1 MEKNN
6 AKENKSRID
15 HEYKKGNKVLLTKPG
30 IIPKLSAPC
39 TGPHEVLGV
48 YPNGTVLI
56 SRGYIR
62 ERVNIRRLTPYYE
75 ETTSGEANA
84 LS

>member
-6 AKENKSRID
+6 ARENRSRIN
-15 HEYKKGNKVLLTKPG
+15 HEYKKGDKVLLTKPG
-30 IIPKLSAPC
+30 IISKLSAPL

-56 SRGYIR
+56 H
-62 ERVNIRRLTPYYE
+62 
-75 ETTSGEANA
+75 
-84 LS
+84 